1 MPCSTRSA
9 LVTAQWLNPSA
20 SHLPAVAT
28 HSALSAPRSSARS
41 FLACHGSLLPALC
54 CSLRSAAPCALCSL
68 RSLLPA
74 LFAPCALCSLR
85 SLLPALASSSPCT
98 AHTDQ
103 TGENVARADIEID
116 ALSPVDGLERLMQ
129 AVARAR
135 RLVQGRAFEDA
146 RVTLRTPLFTD
157 FLGFN
162 PGSASARGRRA
173 DPHFP
178 ASNLLRA
185 RAHASSHR
193 LFPPPLPTADGFA
206 LEPRNLEPPYRPH
219 ICIGCQSVDSNPTP
233 SPRQLYSS

>member
-41 FLACHGSLLPALC
+41 FLACHGSLLPALF
-54 CSLRSAAPCALCSL
+54 CSLRSA
-68 RSLLPA
+68 
-74 LFAPCALCSLR
+74 APCALCSLR

>member
-28 HSALSAPRSSARS
+28 RSAPSAPRSSARS
-41 FLACHGSLLPALC
+41 FLACHGSLLPAIC
-54 CSLRSAAPCALCSL
+54 CSLRSAALCAP
-68 RSLLPA
+68 LLPA

-85 SLLPALASSSPCT
+85 SLLSALASSSPRT

-173 DPHFP
+173 DRIYSSPVP
-178 ASNLLRA
+178 MPLPT
-185 RAHASSHR
+185 ASSHR
-193 LFPPPLPTADGFA
+193 
-206 LEPRNLEPPYRPH
+206 
-219 ICIGCQSVDSNPTP
+219 
-233 SPRQLYSS
+233 